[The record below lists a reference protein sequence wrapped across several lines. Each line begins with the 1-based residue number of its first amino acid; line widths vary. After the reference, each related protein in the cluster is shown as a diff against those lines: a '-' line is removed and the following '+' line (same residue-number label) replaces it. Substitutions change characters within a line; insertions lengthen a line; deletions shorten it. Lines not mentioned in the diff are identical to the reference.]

1 VQPLPGPLRLPPSSP
16 FVGRSAELATLR
28 ALVPHEAGERG
39 RLALVAGEAGAGK
52 SRLVRELAH
61 EAAAKGVLVL
71 YGACDAVV
79 QTPFRPF
86 AQALDQLARSS
97 APEVLRADLGSAGGE
112 LTRLVPDLPTRVEG
126 LAAPIVADPDTER
139 HRLHTAV
146 TDILAAAGSRQP
158 LLLVLEDG
166 HWADTP
172 TLVLLRHLARASGE
186 ARVLVVVTFR
196 DTEADIPAALAEALA
211 DLRRLDDV
219 VRLGLDGLSED
230 DVGEF
235 VRRAGGGE
243 IDSAE
248 PELARAI
255 RELTE
260 GNAFL
265 LCELWRA
272 LVETDALALEEGALR
287 LTRPLRELATPQSV
301 REVVS
306 QRLARLDPATR
317 DLLELAAVAGP
328 EFELDV
334 LRRAAPVELERIDA
348 LEPAMRGGVI
358 EELPFPALAYRF
370 THELVRRAL
379 YDRLSVLRRAE
390 LHLRIAEALEA
401 LDRPPGA
408 RVLAG
413 LAHHFAAA
421 APIGGAARAVE
432 YNLLAAKA
440 ASAALAYD
448 DATARLRTAL
458 EMGVQ
463 DERRR
468 AETLLDLGT
477 ALFRAGRSL
486 DSLHAF
492 REAAEIARDLG
503 EGELLTRAAIGFETS
518 CWRPGLANEGARELL
533 EESSAALAREDSR
546 LRVGLLASL
555 ARALEFEGDSDR
567 AAVVRANA
575 IAMAR
580 RIDDWP
586 GLATVLR
593 GIYWARATT
602 SLAEAL
608 EMLGEARDLAGALGD
623 VEGQAEA
630 TQWRVPALMALGEI
644 ATANEELAVAHDMA
658 RHTRQPFILHVA
670 EHYRSAL
677 ALLEGRLDE
686 AEASAE
692 RSREWGRLLAG
703 RDASGVYGIQ
713 MFGIR
718 REQGRLAELAPV
730 MRVLAAGDRGG
741 GAWRPG
747 LAAMLAE
754 LAMEDQV
761 RSELDRVAVEGLDQ
775 LREGL
780 WIASLTYLADAASAV
795 SHDGVAALVYP
806 ELVPLAG
813 TNVMIGHG
821 VACYGAADRYLGM
834 LAATLGEDESASRHF
849 EAALL
854 LNRRMGASTWLA
866 HTAYE
871 YGRILLARGE
881 QDRGERDRGKRDRG
895 GQDRGERDRGG
906 QDRGEQLLAEA
917 TLIAEAVGMPTLLA
931 RARAL
936 APASDSPLP
945 DGLTTREL
953 DVLRLMARGRS
964 NREIGAAL
972 FISEHTAANHV
983 RSILRKTASANRTE
997 ATAYAY
1003 RHGLADEA

>member
-1 VQPLPGPLRLPPSSP
+1 MQQLPGPLRLSPPSP
-16 FVGRSAELATLR
+16 FVGRSAELAALR
-28 ALVPHEAGERG
+28 VLVPREAGERG
-39 RLALVAGEAGAGK
+39 RLALLGGEAGSGK
-52 SRLVRELAH
+52 SRLVRELAR
-61 EAAAKGVLVL
+61 EVASEGVLVL

-79 QTPFRPF
+79 HTPYRPF
-86 AQALDQLARSS
+86 AEALDQLVRGID
-97 APEVLRADLGSAGGE
+97 PDVLRADLGSAGGE
-112 LTRLVPDLPTRVEG
+112 LTRLLPDLPARVAG
-126 LAAPIVADPDTER
+126 LEAPIVADPDTER
-139 HRLHTAV
+139 HRLHTSV
-146 TDILAAAGSRQP
+146 TDLLAGAGRRQP
-158 LLLVLEDG
+158 LLLVIEDG

-172 TLVLLRHLARASGE
+172 TLVLLRHLARATSE
-186 ARVLVVVTFR
+186 ARVLVLATFR
-196 DTEADIPAALAEALA
+196 DTEADVPSELADALA
-211 DLRRLDDV
+211 DLRRSDDV
-219 VRLGLDGLSED
+219 VRLHLSGLSED

-243 IDSAE
+243 IDPAE
-248 PELARAI
+248 PELSRAI
-255 RELTE
+255 RDLTE

-272 LVETDALALEEGALR
+272 LVDTDAFAIEDGTLR
-287 LTRPLRELATPQSV
+287 LARPLREIATPQSV

-306 QRLARLDPATR
+306 QRLARLDPASR

-348 LEPAMRGGVI
+348 LEPAMRSGVI

-390 LHLRIAEALEA
+390 LHLRIAEALEGA
-401 LDRPPGA
+401 DRPRHG
-408 RVLAG
+408 RLLAD

-421 APIGGAARAVE
+421 APIGGAAQAVE

-448 DATARLRTAL
+448 ETTARLRTAL
-458 EMGVQ
+458 ETGIE

-468 AETLLDLGT
+468 AEILLDLGT

-486 DSLHAF
+486 ESLQAF
-492 REAAEIARDLG
+492 RQAAEIARDLG
-503 EGELLTRAAIGFETS
+503 DGELLTRAAIGFETS
-518 CWRPGLANEGARELL
+518 CWRPGLTDEGARELL
-533 EESSAALAREDSR
+533 EEASAVLAREDST

-555 ARALEFEGDSDR
+555 ARALEIEGNSDR
-567 AAVVRANA
+567 AAVAREDA

-580 RIDDWP
+580 RIDDRP
-586 GLATVLR
+586 GLATVLM
-593 GIYWARATT
+593 GVYWARATT

-608 EMLGEARDLAGALGD
+608 EMLNEARELTEAMGD

-630 TQWRVPALMALGEI
+630 TQWRVSALMALGEI
-644 ATANEELAVAHDMA
+644 GHARQELTVALELAQ
-658 RHTRQPFILHVA
+658 HTRQPFNLHVS

-677 ALLEGRLDE
+677 ALLEGRLAE
-686 AEASAE
+686 AEAAAE
-692 RSREWGRLLAG
+692 RSREWGQLLVG

-713 MFGIR
+713 MFGVR

-754 LAMEDQV
+754 LAMEEQV
-761 RSELDRVAVEGLDQ
+761 RGELDRVQAEGLEP

-780 WIASLTYLADAASAV
+780 WLASLTYLADAAGAIA
-795 SHDGVAALVYP
+795 HEEVASLVYP
-806 ELVPLAG
+806 KLAPLTG
-813 TNVMIGHG
+813 RNVMIGHG

-834 LAATLGEDESASRHF
+834 LAATLGDTDGAAGHF
-849 EAALL
+849 EAALQH
-854 LNRRMGASTWLA
+854 NRQMGATTWLA

-871 YGRILLARGE
+871 YGRMLLAQG
-881 QDRGERDRGKRDRG
+881 DS
-895 GQDRGERDRGG
+895 
-906 QDRGEQLLAEA
+906 DRGEQLLAEA
-917 TLIAEAVGMPTLLA
+917 ALLAETVGMPTLLA
-931 RARAL
+931 RVRAL
-936 APASDSPLP
+936 APVSSPPLP
-945 DGLTTREL
+945 DGLSIREL
-953 DVLRLMARGRS
+953 DVLRLVARGLS

-983 RSILRKTASANRTE
+983 RGILRKTDSANRTE

-1003 RHGLADEA
+1003 RRGLAES

>member
-1 VQPLPGPLRLPPSSP
+1 MQPLPGPLRLPSPSP
-16 FVGRSAELATLR
+16 FVGRSAELAALR
-28 ALVPHEAGERG
+28 VLIPREAGERG
-39 RLALVAGEAGAGK
+39 RLALLGGEAGSGK

-61 EAAAKGVLVL
+61 EVAGVGVLVL

-79 QTPFRPF
+79 QTAYRPF
-86 AQALDQLARSS
+86 AEALDQLARGTD
-97 APEVLRADLGSAGGE
+97 PDVLRADLGGAGGE
-112 LTRLVPDLPTRVEG
+112 LARLLPDLDARVSG
-126 LAAPIVADPDTER
+126 LPAPVAADPDTER

-146 TDILAAAGSRQP
+146 TDFLASAGRRQP

-166 HWADTP
+166 HWADIP
-172 TLVLLRHLARASGE
+172 TLVLLRHLARASSE
-186 ARVLVVVTFR
+186 ARVLVLITFR
-196 DTEADIPAALAEALA
+196 DTEADIPAELADALA
-211 DLRRLDDV
+211 DLRRSDDV
-219 VRLGLDGLSED
+219 VRLHLDGLTED

-243 IDSAE
+243 IDPAE
-248 PELARAI
+248 PGLSRALCD
-255 RELTE
+255 LTE

-272 LVETDALALEEGALR
+272 LVETDAFAMQDGTLR
-287 LTRPLRELATPQSV
+287 LTAPLQEIATPQSV

-306 QRLARLDPATR
+306 QRLSRLDPASR

-334 LRRAAPVELERIDA
+334 LRAAAPVELERIDA
-348 LEPAMRGGVI
+348 LEPAMRSGMI

-390 LHLRIAEALEA
+390 LHLRIAEALENV
-401 LDRPPGA
+401 DRPRQGHL
-408 RVLAG
+408 LAG

-421 APIGGAARAVE
+421 APIGGAAQAVQ

-448 DATARLRTAL
+448 ETTARLRTAL
-458 EMGVQ
+458 EMGIE
-463 DERRR
+463 DERLR
-468 AETLLDLGT
+468 AEILLDLGT

-486 DSLHAF
+486 DSLQSF
-492 REAAEIARDLG
+492 RQAAEIARELG
-503 EGELLTRAAIGFETS
+503 EGKLLARAAIGFETS
-518 CWRPGLANEGARELL
+518 CWRPGLTDEGARELL
-533 EESSAALAREDSR
+533 QEASAALAREDST

-555 ARALEFEGDSDR
+555 ARALELEGDSDQAALAR
-567 AAVVRANA
+567 ADA

-580 RIDDWP
+580 RIDDRP
-586 GLATVLR
+586 GLVTVLV

-608 EMLGEARDLAGALGD
+608 EMLGEARDLAEEMGD

-630 TQWRVPALMALGEI
+630 TQWRVSALMALGEI
-644 ATANEELAVAHDMA
+644 VPAREELAIALDMA
-658 RHTRQPFILHVA
+658 HNTRQPFNLHVC

-677 ALLEGRLDE
+677 ALLQGQL
-686 AEASAE
+686 AEADAAAE
-692 RSREWGRLLAG
+692 RSREWGQLLVG
-703 RDASGVYGIQ
+703 RDASSVYGIQ
-713 MFGIR
+713 MFGVR

-730 MRVLAAGDRGG
+730 IRVLAAGDRGG

-754 LAMEDQV
+754 LAMEEQV
-761 RSELDRVAVEGLDQ
+761 RGELDRVQAEGIEP

-780 WIASLTYLADAASAV
+780 WLASLTYLADAAGAV
-795 SHDGVAALVYP
+795 AHQGVASLVYP
-806 ELVPLAG
+806 ELAPLAG
-813 TNVMIGHG
+813 RNVMIGHG

-834 LAATLGEDESASRHF
+834 LAATLGDTDDAAGHF
-849 EAALL
+849 EAALH
-854 LNRRMGASTWLA
+854 LNRQMGADTWLA

-871 YGRILLARGE
+871 YGRMLLAQG
-881 QDRGERDRGKRDRG
+881 DSP
-895 GQDRGERDRGG
+895 
-906 QDRGEQLLAEA
+906 RGEQLLAEA
-917 TLIAEAVGMPTLLA
+917 ALLAETVGMPTLLA

-936 APASDSPLP
+936 TPPSTPPLP
-945 DGLTTREL
+945 DGLSAREL
-953 DVLRLMARGRS
+953 DVLRLVARGQS
-964 NREIGAAL
+964 NREIGATL

-983 RSILRKTASANRTE
+983 RGILRKTACANRTE
-997 ATAYAY
+997 ATAYAF
-1003 RHGLADEA
+1003 RRGLAES

>member
-1 VQPLPGPLRLPPSSP
+1 MRPVHPLPGPLRISPSSP
-16 FVGRSAELATLR
+16 FVGRSTELATLR
-28 ALVPHEAGERG
+28 ALLPREVGERG
-39 RLALVAGEAGAGK
+39 RLALVGGEAGSGK

-61 EAAAKGVLVL
+61 EVAGEGVLVL

-86 AQALDQLARSS
+86 AEALDQLVCGIDPA
-97 APEVLRADLGSAGGE
+97 VLRADLGSAGGE
-112 LTRLVPDLPTRVEG
+112 LTRLLPDLPARVGG
-126 LAAPIVADPDTER
+126 LPAPVAADADTER

-146 TDILAAAGSRQP
+146 TDLLAGAGRRQP

-172 TLVLLRHLARASGE
+172 TLVLLRHLARASSE
-186 ARVLVVVTFR
+186 ARVLVLVTFR
-196 DTEADIPAALAEALA
+196 DVEADVPAELADALA
-211 DLRRLDDV
+211 DLRRSEHV
-219 VRLGLDGLSED
+219 VRLRLGGLSEEN
-230 DVGEF
+230 VEEF

-243 IDSAE
+243 LDPAE
-248 PELARAI
+248 PELARAL
-255 RELTE
+255 RDLTE

-272 LVETDALALEEGALR
+272 LVEKDAFAIEDGTLR
-287 LTRPLRELATPQSV
+287 LTSPLHEIATPQSV

-306 QRLARLDPATR
+306 QRLSRLDPASR

-328 EFELDV
+328 EFELDI
-334 LRRAAPVELERIDA
+334 LRRAAPAELERIDA
-348 LEPAMRGGVI
+348 LEPAMRSGVI

-390 LHLRIAEALEA
+390 LHLRIARALESV
-401 LDRPPGA
+401 DRPRQG
-408 RVLAG
+408 RLLAG

-421 APIGGAARAVE
+421 APIGGTAQAVE

-448 DATARLRTAL
+448 ETGARLRTAL
-458 EMGVQ
+458 EMGIE

-468 AETLLDLGT
+468 AETLLELGT
-477 ALFRAGRSL
+477 ALFRAGKSL
-486 DSLHAF
+486 ESLQSF
-492 REAAEIARDLG
+492 RRAAEIARDLG
-503 EGELLTRAAIGFETS
+503 VGELLAQAAIGFERT
-518 CWRPGLANEGARELL
+518 CWRPGLTDEGARELL
-533 EESSAALAREDSR
+533 EEASSAIGREDST

-555 ARALEFEGDSDR
+555 ARALEYEGNSDG
-567 AAVVRANA
+567 AALARGDA

-580 RIDDWP
+580 RIDDRP
-586 GLATVLR
+586 GLATVLV

-608 EMLGEARDLAGALGD
+608 EMRLTEALEMLGEARDLAEELGD
-623 VEGQAEA
+623 IEGQAEA
-630 TQWRVPALMALGEI
+630 THWRVAALMRLGEI
-644 ATANEELAVAHDMA
+644 VPAREELAIAIDMA
-658 RHTRQPFILHVA
+658 QSTRQPFMLHVT

-677 ALLEGRLDE
+677 ALLEGRL
-686 AEASAE
+686 AEADAAAE
-692 RSREWGRLLAG
+692 RSREWGQLLVG

-713 MFGIR
+713 MFGVR

-730 MRVLAAGDRGG
+730 IRVLATRDRRG

-754 LAMEDQV
+754 LAMEEQV
-761 RSELDRVAVEGLDQ
+761 RDELDRAQAEGLQ
-775 LREGL
+775 PLREGL
-780 WIASLTYLADAASAV
+780 WVASLTFLADAAGAV
-795 SHDGVAALVYP
+795 AHEGVASLVYP
-806 ELVPLAG
+806 ELVPRAG
-813 TNVMIGHG
+813 RNITIGHG

-834 LAATLGEDESASRHF
+834 LAATLGDTDSATRHF
-849 EAALL
+849 EAALR
-854 LNRRMGASTWLA
+854 LNRQMGADTWLA

-871 YGRILLARGE
+871 YGRMLLRTGDSE
-881 QDRGERDRGKRDRG
+881 
-895 GQDRGERDRGG
+895 
-906 QDRGEQLLAEA
+906 RGEQLLAEA
-917 TLIAEAVGMPTLLA
+917 ALLAETIGMPTLLA

-936 APASDSPLP
+936 APTARSSLP
-945 DGLTTREL
+945 DDLSIREL
-953 DVLRLMARGRS
+953 DVLRLMARGQS
-964 NREIGAAL
+964 NREIGATL

-983 RSILRKTASANRTE
+983 RSILRKTGCANRTE

-1003 RHGLADEA
+1003 RRGLVES

>member
-1 VQPLPGPLRLPPSSP
+1 MHTLPGPLRLLPTSP
-16 FVGRSAELATLR
+16 FVGRSAELAALR
-28 ALVPHEAGERG
+28 ALVPREVGERG
-39 RLALVAGEAGAGK
+39 RLALVGGEAGSGK

-61 EAAAKGVLVL
+61 EVASEGALVL

-79 QTPFRPF
+79 HTPYRPF
-86 AQALDQLARSS
+86 AEALDQLARSTD
-97 APEVLRADLGSAGGE
+97 PDVLRADLGSAGGE
-112 LTRLVPDLPTRVEG
+112 LTRLVPDLPARVAG
-126 LAAPIVADPDTER
+126 LEAPIAADPDTER

-146 TDILAAAGSRQP
+146 TDVLAGAGRRQP
-158 LLLVLEDG
+158 LVLVLEDG

-172 TLVLLRHLARASGE
+172 TLVLLRHLARATTE
-186 ARVLVVVTFR
+186 ARVLVLATFR
-196 DTEADIPAALAEALA
+196 DTDADVPAELADALA
-211 DLRRLDDV
+211 DLRRSDDV
-219 VRLGLDGLSED
+219 VRLHLGGLSED
-230 DVGEF
+230 NVGEF

-243 IDSAE
+243 IDPAE
-248 PELARAI
+248 PELSRAI
-255 RELTE
+255 RDLTE

-272 LVETDALALEEGALR
+272 LVETDAFAIEQGTLR
-287 LTRPLRELATPQSV
+287 LIRPLREIATPQSV

-306 QRLARLDPATR
+306 QRLSRLDPTTR

-348 LEPAMRGGVI
+348 LEPAMHSGVI

-401 LDRPPGA
+401 AGEPQSG
-408 RVLAG
+408 RVLAD

-421 APIGGAARAVE
+421 APIGGAAQAVE

-448 DATARLRTAL
+448 ETAARLRTAL
-458 EMGVQ
+458 ETGIE

-468 AETLLDLGT
+468 AEVLLDLGT

-486 DSLHAF
+486 DSLQSF
-492 REAAEIARDLG
+492 RQAAEIARDLC
-503 EGELLTRAAIGFETS
+503 EGELLARAAIGFETT
-518 CWRPGLANEGARELL
+518 CWRPGLADEGARELL
-533 EESSAALAREDSR
+533 EEASAALGQEDST

-555 ARALEFEGDSDR
+555 ARALEYEGNSAR
-567 AAVVRANA
+567 AALAREDA

-580 RIDDWP
+580 RIDDRP
-586 GLATVLR
+586 GLATVLM
-593 GIYWARATT
+593 GVYWARATT
-602 SLAEAL
+602 SLSEAL
-608 EMLGEARDLAGALGD
+608 EMLGEARDLAEEMGD

-630 TQWRVPALMALGEI
+630 TQWRVSALMALGEI
-644 ATANEELAVAHDMA
+644 VPAREELTVALEA
-658 RHTRQPFILHVA
+658 AQSTRQPFMLHVT

-677 ALLEGRLDE
+677 ALLEGHLAE
-686 AEASAE
+686 AEAAAE
-692 RSREWGRLLAG
+692 GSREWGQLLVG

-713 MFGIR
+713 MFGVR

-730 MRVLAAGDRGG
+730 IRVLAAGDRGG

-754 LAMEDQV
+754 LAMEEQV
-761 RSELDRVAVEGLDQ
+761 RGELDRVRAEGLEP

-780 WIASLTYLADAASAV
+780 WLASLTYLADAASAV
-795 SHDGVAALVYP
+795 AHQEVASLVYP
-806 ELVPLAG
+806 LLAPLAG

-834 LAATLGEDESASRHF
+834 LAATLGNTDSAASHF
-849 EAALL
+849 EAALR
-854 LNRRMGASTWLA
+854 LNRQMGATTWLA

-871 YGRILLARGE
+871 YGRMLFGQA
-881 QDRGERDRGKRDRG
+881 DRDH
-895 GQDRGERDRGG
+895 
-906 QDRGEQLLAEA
+906 GEQLLAEA
-917 TLIAEAVGMPTLLA
+917 ALLAETVGMPTLLA
-931 RARAL
+931 RVRAL
-936 APASDSPLP
+936 APVSSPSLP
-945 DGLTTREL
+945 DGLSVREL
-953 DVLRLMARGRS
+953 DVLRLIARGLS
-964 NREIGAAL
+964 NREIGATL
-972 FISEHTAANHV
+972 FISGHTAANHV
-983 RSILRKTASANRTE
+983 RSILRKTACANRTE
-997 ATAYAY
+997 AAAYAY
-1003 RHGLADEA
+1003 RRGLADS

>member
-1 VQPLPGPLRLPPSSP
+1 MQQLPGPLRLPPSSP
-16 FVGRSAELATLR
+16 FVGRSAELAALR
-28 ALVPHEAGERG
+28 VLAPREAGERG
-39 RLALVAGEAGAGK
+39 RLALLGGEAGSGK

-61 EAAAKGVLVL
+61 EVAGVGVLVL

-79 QTPFRPF
+79 HTPYRPF
-86 AQALDQLARSS
+86 AEALDQLVRGTD
-97 APEVLRADLGSAGGE
+97 PDVLRADLGSAGGE
-112 LTRLVPDLPTRVEG
+112 LVRLLPDLAARVSG
-126 LAAPIVADPDTER
+126 LPAPVAADPDTER

-146 TDILAAAGSRQP
+146 TDLLAGAGRRQP
-158 LLLVLEDG
+158 LLLVLEDC

-172 TLVLLRHLARASGE
+172 TLVLLRHLARASSE
-186 ARVLVVVTFR
+186 ARVLVLATFR
-196 DTEADIPAALAEALA
+196 DTEADIPGALADVLA
-211 DLRRLDDV
+211 DLRRSDEV
-219 VRLGLDGLSED
+219 VRLHLGGLSED

-243 IDSAE
+243 IDPAE
-248 PELARAI
+248 PGLSRAL
-255 RELTE
+255 RDLTE

-272 LVETDALALEEGALR
+272 LVETDAFAIEQGTLR
-287 LTRPLRELATPQSV
+287 LTRPLQEIATPQSV

-306 QRLARLDPATR
+306 QRLSRLNPASR

-348 LEPAMRGGVI
+348 LEPAMRSGVI

-390 LHLRIAEALEA
+390 LHLRIAQALEA
-401 LDRPPGA
+401 VDQPQHG
-408 RVLAG
+408 RVLAD

-421 APIGGAARAVE
+421 APIGGAAQAVE

-448 DATARLRTAL
+448 EATVRLRTAL
-458 EMGVQ
+458 QMGVP
-463 DERRR
+463 DERQR
-468 AETLLDLGT
+468 AEILLDLGT

-486 DSLHAF
+486 DSLQSF
-492 REAAEIARDLG
+492 RQAAEIARDLG
-503 EGELLTRAAIGFETS
+503 QGELLARAAIGFETS
-518 CWRPGLANEGARELL
+518 CWRPGLTDEGARELL
-533 EESSAALAREDSR
+533 QEASAALAREDST

-555 ARALEFEGDSDR
+555 ARALEFEGDSDQAALAR
-567 AAVVRANA
+567 ADA

-580 RIDDWP
+580 RIDDRP
-586 GLATVLR
+586 GLATVLV

-608 EMLGEARDLAGALGD
+608 EMLGEARDLAEEMGD

-630 TQWRVPALMALGEI
+630 TQWRVSALMALGETVP
-644 ATANEELAVAHDMA
+644 AREELAIALDMA
-658 RHTRQPFILHVA
+658 KSTRQPFMLHVT

-677 ALLEGRLDE
+677 ALLEGHL
-686 AEASAE
+686 AEADAAAE
-692 RSREWGRLLAG
+692 RSREWGQLLVG
-703 RDASGVYGIQ
+703 RDASSVYGIQ
-713 MFGIR
+713 MFGVR
-718 REQGRLAELAPV
+718 REQGRLAELGPV
-730 MRVLAAGDRGG
+730 IRVLAAGDRGG

-754 LAMEDQV
+754 LAMEEQV
-761 RSELDRVAVEGLDQ
+761 RSELDRVQAEGLDP

-780 WIASLTYLADAASAV
+780 WLASLTYLADAAGAV
-795 SHDGVAALVYP
+795 AHQGVASLVYP
-806 ELVPLAG
+806 LLAPLAG
-813 TNVMIGHG
+813 RNVMIGHG

-834 LAATLGEDESASRHF
+834 LAATLGDTDDAASHF
-849 EAALL
+849 EAALH
-854 LNRRMGASTWLA
+854 LNRQMGADTWLA

-871 YGRILLARGE
+871 YGRMLLAHG
-881 QDRGERDRGKRDRG
+881 DS
-895 GQDRGERDRGG
+895 
-906 QDRGEQLLAEA
+906 DRGEQLLAEA
-917 TLIAEAVGMPTLLA
+917 ALLAEAVGIPTLLA
-931 RARAL
+931 RVRTL
-936 APASDSPLP
+936 APVSGSQLP
-945 DGLTTREL
+945 DGLSIREL
-953 DVLRLMARGRS
+953 DVLRLMARGLS
-964 NREIGAAL
+964 NREIGTTL

-983 RSILRKTASANRTE
+983 RGILRKTACANRTQ

-1003 RHGLADEA
+1003 RRGLAES

>member
-1 VQPLPGPLRLPPSSP
+1 MQQLPGPLRLPPPSP
-16 FVGRSAELATLR
+16 FVGRSAELAALR
-28 ALVPHEAGERG
+28 ALVPREAGERG
-39 RLALVAGEAGAGK
+39 RLALLGGEAGSGK

-61 EAAAKGVLVL
+61 GVACEGVLVL

-79 QTPFRPF
+79 HTPYRPF
-86 AQALDQLARSS
+86 AEALDQLVHGID
-97 APEVLRADLGSAGGE
+97 PDVLRADLGGAGGE
-112 LTRLVPDLPTRVEG
+112 LARLLPDLDARVSG
-126 LAAPIVADPDTER
+126 LPAPVSADPDTER

-146 TDILAAAGSRQP
+146 TDLLVGAGRRQP
-158 LLLVLEDG
+158 LLLVLEDC

-172 TLVLLRHLARASGE
+172 TLVLLRHLARASSE
-186 ARVLVVVTFR
+186 ARVLVLATFR
-196 DTEADIPAALAEALA
+196 DTEADIPGALADVLA
-211 DLRRLDDV
+211 DLRRSDEV
-219 VRLGLDGLSED
+219 VRLHLGGLSED

-243 IDSAE
+243 IDPAE
-248 PELARAI
+248 PGLSRAL
-255 RELTE
+255 RDLTE

-272 LVETDALALEEGALR
+272 LVETDAFAIEQGTLR
-287 LTRPLRELATPQSV
+287 LTRPLQEIATPQSV

-306 QRLARLDPATR
+306 QRLSRLDPASR

-348 LEPAMRGGVI
+348 LEPAMRSGVI

-390 LHLRIAEALEA
+390 LHLRIAQALEA
-401 LDRPPGA
+401 VDQPQHG
-408 RVLAG
+408 RVLAD

-421 APIGGAARAVE
+421 APIGGAAQAVE

-448 DATARLRTAL
+448 EATVRLRTAL
-458 EMGVQ
+458 QMGVQ

-468 AETLLDLGT
+468 AEILLDLGT

-486 DSLHAF
+486 DSLQSF
-492 REAAEIARDLG
+492 RQAAEIARDLG
-503 EGELLTRAAIGFETS
+503 EGELLARAAIGFETS
-518 CWRPGLANEGARELL
+518 CWRPGLTDEGARELL
-533 EESSAALAREDSR
+533 QQASAALAREDST

-555 ARALEFEGDSDR
+555 ARALEFKGDSDQAALAR
-567 AAVVRANA
+567 ADA

-580 RIDDWP
+580 RIDDRP
-586 GLATVLR
+586 GLATVLV

-608 EMLGEARDLAGALGD
+608 EMLGEARDLAEEMDD

-630 TQWRVPALMALGEI
+630 TQWRVSALMALGEI
-644 ATANEELAVAHDMA
+644 VPAREELAIALDMA
-658 RHTRQPFILHVA
+658 QNTRQPFMLHVT

-677 ALLEGRLDE
+677 ALLEGHL
-686 AEASAE
+686 AEADAAAE
-692 RSREWGRLLAG
+692 RSREWGQLLVG
-703 RDASGVYGIQ
+703 RDAASVYGIQ
-713 MFGIR
+713 MFGVR
-718 REQGRLAELAPV
+718 REQGRLTELAPV

-747 LAAMLAE
+747 LVAMLAE
-754 LAMEDQV
+754 LAMEEQV
-761 RSELDRVAVEGLDQ
+761 RDELDRVRAEGLEP

-780 WIASLTYLADAASAV
+780 WLASLTYLADAASAIA
-795 SHDGVAALVYP
+795 HQEVASLVYP
-806 ELVPLAG
+806 LLAPLAG

-834 LAATLGEDESASRHF
+834 LAATLGDTDSATRHF
-849 EAALL
+849 EAALH
-854 LNRRMGASTWLA
+854 LNRQMGASTWLA

-871 YGRILLARGE
+871 YGRMLLAQGDS
-881 QDRGERDRGKRDRG
+881 DRA
-895 GQDRGERDRGG
+895 
-906 QDRGEQLLAEA
+906 EQLLAEA
-917 TLIAEAVGMPTLLA
+917 ALLAETVGMPTLLA

-936 APASDSPLP
+936 APMLSSPP
-945 DGLTTREL
+945 DGLSIREL
-953 DVLRLMARGRS
+953 DVLRLMARGLS

-983 RSILRKTASANRTE
+983 RSILRKTACANRTQ

-1003 RHGLADEA
+1003 RRGLARS